1 MKNCEIFNEKS
12 DFFIENERFSK
23 LIKFYSRK
31 ADDKEIEADLWAFL
45 WFLRQRKPPPPSDN
59 YIAVCLR
66 NEYIKLSK
74 FYDSLKN
81 FEQDYPPAVDK
92 LRNYEFLIDLK
103 NALNSLSVKEK
114 SCFILNAYYGFS
126 IYEIA
131 LFFRISPQA
140 VSKNRLRA
148 IKKLRVLLS

>member
-31 ADDKEIEADLWAFL
+31 ADEKEIEADLWVYL
-45 WFLRQRKPPPPSDN
+45 WFLRQKKPGPPNDN

-81 FEQDYPPAVDK
+81 FERDYPPVINK
-92 LRNYEFLIDLK
+92 LRNFEILIDLK
-103 NALNSLSVKEK
+103 NALNCLSEKEK
-114 SCFILNAYYGFS
+114 NCFILKDYYGFS
-126 IYEIA
+126 VYEIA
-131 LFFRISPQA
+131 VFFRITPQA

-148 IKKLRVLLS
+148 IKKLRVFLS